1 MNKLQITNDRGIT
14 FNARVNKNYADKD
27 TITFYDSRYTKGF
40 NKLGQSVA
48 TYCVST
54 LLGKDGF
61 SFRVGIFLFLQ
72 GKGLNLY
79 GGEEDWYLT
88 EQNTIDVVDFLE
100 RNNYE

>member
-14 FNARVNKNYADKD
+14 FNARVNKNYANKD
-27 TITFYDSRYTKGF
+27 TITFYDSRYTEGF
-40 NKLGQSVA
+40 TKLGQSVA
-48 TYCVST
+48 TYSVST

-61 SFRVGIFLFLQ
+61 SFSESIK

-79 GGEEDWYLT
+79 GDEEDWYLT

>member
-1 MNKLQITNDRGIT
+1 MNKNILQITNDRGIT
-14 FNARVNKNYADKD
+14 FNAKIDKNYADKD
-27 TITFYDSRYTKGF
+27 TISFYDSRYIEGF
-40 NKLGQSVA
+40 SELGQSVA
-48 TYCVST
+48 TYSVST

-61 SFRVGIFLFLQ
+61 SFSESIKGR
-72 GKGLNLY
+72 GLNLY